1 MPIATLDE
9 ITARIGTVIGTSDW
23 ITIDQA
29 RIDTFAEVTEDR
41 QFIHTNPEA
50 AAGTMFGG
58 TVAHGF
64 LTLSLLS
71 RFAADVMLVPPELKM
86 AVNYGFN
93 NVRFLA
99 PVPVGARVRG
109 IFTLA
114 NLEEKG
120 PGRLLAHHDVMV
132 DIDIT
137 EKPALTA
144 DWLGLLILQQG

>member
-1 MPIATLDE
+1 MPIATLAE
-9 ITARIGTVIGTSDW
+9 ITARIGTEIGTSDW
-23 ITIDQA
+23 ITLDQP
-29 RIDTFAEVTEDR
+29 RIDAFAEVTEDR
-41 QFIHTNPEA
+41 QYIHVDPEA
-50 AAGTMFGG
+50 AAQSAFGG

-99 PVPVGARVRG
+99 PVPVGAKVRG
-109 IFTLA
+109 IFRLT
-114 NLEEKG
+114 NIEEKG
-120 PGRLLAHHDVMV
+120 PGKLLMHHNVMV
-132 DIDIT
+132 DIDVT

-144 DWLGLLILQQG
+144 DWLGMLVL

>member
-1 MPIATLDE
+1 MPIAPLDE
-9 ITARIGTVIGTSDW
+9 IYTRIGTVIGTSEW

-29 RIDTFAEVTEDR
+29 RIDAFADVTEDR
-41 QFIHTNPEA
+41 QFIHVDPQA
-50 AAGTMFGG
+50 AADTMFGG

-64 LTLSLLS
+64 LTLSLMS
-71 RFAADVMLVPPELKM
+71 RMAADVMLVPDNVKM
-86 AVNYGFN
+86 VVNYGFN
-93 NVRFLA
+93 KVRFLA

-114 NLEEKG
+114 NIEDKG

-132 DIDIT
+132 DIDVT

-144 DWLGLLILQQG
+144 DWIGLLIF

>member
-1 MPIATLDE
+1 MPIASLED
-9 ITARIGTVIGTSDW
+9 ITARIGTEIGTSDW

-29 RIDTFAEVTEDR
+29 RIDKFAEVTEDR
-41 QFIHTNPEA
+41 QYIHVDPEA
-50 AAGTMFGG
+50 AAKSMFGG

-64 LTLSLLS
+64 LSLSLLS
-71 RFAADVMLVPPELKM
+71 RFAADVMLVPPNLKM
-86 AVNYGFN
+86 AVNYGFD

-114 NLEEKG
+114 NIEEKG
-120 PGRLLAHHDVMV
+120 PGRLLMHHNVIV
-132 DIDIT
+132 DIDVT

-144 DWLGLLILQQG
+144 DWLGLLVL

>member
-144 DWLGLLILQQG
+144 DWLGLLVLQQG

>member
-1 MPIATLDE
+1 MPVATLEE
-9 ITARIGTVIGTSDW
+9 IHARIGTEIGKSDW

-29 RIDTFAEVTEDR
+29 RINTFADTTEDR
-41 QFIHTNPEA
+41 QFIHVDPEA
-50 AAGTMFGG
+50 AAQSMFGG

-71 RFAADVMLVPPELKM
+71 RMAADVMLVPDNVKM
-86 AVNYGFN
+86 VVNYGFN
-93 NVRFLA
+93 KVRFLA
-99 PVPVGARVRG
+99 PVPAGARVRG

-120 PGRLLAHHDVMV
+120 PGRYLAHHDVMV
-132 DIDIT
+132 DIDVT

-144 DWLGLLILQQG
+144 DWLGLIIL